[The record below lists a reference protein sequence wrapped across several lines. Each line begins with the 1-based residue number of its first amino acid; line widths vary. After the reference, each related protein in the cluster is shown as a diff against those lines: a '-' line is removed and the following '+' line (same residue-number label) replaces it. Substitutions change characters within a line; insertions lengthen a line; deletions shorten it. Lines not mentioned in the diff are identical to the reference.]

1 MNEERVFW
9 LAWSRLWGVGPVL
22 LRKLQQRFGTLSA
35 AWTASA
41 SELRQVEGLGDRKV
55 ETLIS
60 QRSRLDPQ
68 QLYDRHQQQNPHF
81 WTLADPDYP
90 RLLKEI
96 PNPPAVL
103 YYRGTV
109 EASELEGTTPTV
121 AIIGTRHP
129 SDYGRRW
136 THRLSETLAAR
147 GFVIISGMAAGI
159 DTHAHQACLQAGR
172 RTIAVFGTGVD
183 VVYPSS
189 NRRLYEKILD
199 NGLVVSEYPA
209 GTKPD
214 RAHFPQRNRIIAG
227 LSRAAIVMEAPKKS
241 GALITAY
248 LANDFCRDVYAL
260 PGSLDNDRAI
270 GCLGLLDSGAQ
281 VILGEEELLEMLCAM
296 PSVDLDETEQL
307 TLFSDSTD
315 KNATVAPPP
324 DLEPQLARVL
334 EAIPSAPTSFDA
346 IVQQAELDAASVS
359 GALLQLELLELI
371 SQLPGMRYRRIA

>member
-1 MNEERVFW
+1 
-9 LAWSRLWGVGPVL
+9 
-22 LRKLQQRFGTLSA
+22 
-35 AWTASA
+35 
-41 SELRQVEGLGDRKV
+41 
-55 ETLIS
+55 
-60 QRSRLDPQ
+60 
-68 QLYDRHQQQNPHF
+68 
-81 WTLADPDYP
+81 
-90 RLLKEI
+90 
-96 PNPPAVL
+96 
-103 YYRGTV
+103 
-109 EASELEGTTPTV
+109 
-121 AIIGTRHP
+121 
-129 SDYGRRW
+129 
-136 THRLSETLAAR
+136 
-147 GFVIISGMAAGI
+147 
-159 DTHAHQACLQAGR
+159 
-172 RTIAVFGTGVD
+172 
-183 VVYPSS
+183 
-189 NRRLYEKILD
+189 LYEKILD

-270 GCLGLLDSGAQ
+270 GCLGLLDRGAQ
-281 VILGEEELLEMLCAM
+281 VILGEGELLEMLCAM
-296 PSVDLDETEQL
+296 PSVNLDEAEQL

-315 KNATVAPPP
+315 KNTTVALPT

-334 EAIPSAPTSFDA
+334 EAIPSEPTSFDA